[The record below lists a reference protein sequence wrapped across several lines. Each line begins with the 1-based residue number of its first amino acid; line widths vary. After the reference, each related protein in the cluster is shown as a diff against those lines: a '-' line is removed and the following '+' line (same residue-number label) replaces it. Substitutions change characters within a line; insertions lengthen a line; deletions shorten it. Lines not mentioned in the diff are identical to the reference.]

1 LILCGVNTRTKFALA
16 SLYPIEIMGIDIV
29 FAIILVIAIYKGYSR
44 GLIVAIF
51 SFVGVTIGLAGALKL
66 TNVAVLYAQD
76 HWGMHSRWLPVLCF
90 AALFLG
96 IVLLIRLLATM
107 LQGLVE
113 IAMMGWLNKL
123 GGIILYS
130 AIFIIVY
137 SILLWIAN
145 QLYWLSPEIKLQSRI
160 YPYIANLGPAVI
172 DSLGAIIPLFK
183 GIFTDLQSFFD
194 HAAKEIPNP

>member
-1 LILCGVNTRTKFALA
+1 MCGRPARTKFAFA

-66 TNVAVLYAQD
+66 TNVAVQYAQQ
-76 HWGMHSRWLPVLCF
+76 HWHMPSRWLPVLCF
-90 AALFLG
+90 VTLFLG
-96 IVLLIRLLATM
+96 IVLLVRLLATL

-113 IAMMGWLNKL
+113 VAMMGWLNKL

-172 DSLGAIIPLFK
+172 DGLGKIIPLFQ

-194 HAAKEIPNP
+194 HAAREIPT